1 MNGSLEDGTD
11 VTGTNRSLNVIQQ
24 AFSVFY
30 DSTSFSLIHEFSV
43 KAFETDAAVQNLLY
57 FSSPGLSKIAFR
69 YYAYNNTAGA
79 SQNLRRSTII
89 KSFNYR

>member
-43 KAFETDAAVQNLLY
+43 KAFEPNPAIQRIY
-57 FSSPGLSKIAFR
+57 
-69 YYAYNNTAGA
+69 
-79 SQNLRRSTII
+79 
-89 KSFNYR
+89 